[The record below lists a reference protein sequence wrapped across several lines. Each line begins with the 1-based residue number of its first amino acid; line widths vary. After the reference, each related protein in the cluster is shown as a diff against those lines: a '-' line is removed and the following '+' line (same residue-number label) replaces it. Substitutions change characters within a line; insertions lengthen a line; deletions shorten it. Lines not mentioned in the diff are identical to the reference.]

1 MDVEAVLN
9 GVLKR
14 LGSTH
19 IACFTEND
27 SSTSMEAHYADC
39 STGFIVEYNSYDLA
53 ERCKNIKEYK
63 EPAICRQGGFTI
75 PVFPVNYS
83 NVKIDISRIIACA
96 YVAILVLNIT
106 GRPVDGAFGWELVDY
121 LADLKIV
128 CWKKKD
134 WELEK
139 EWRMIKFCNPGDT
152 SGPDHILM
160 KKAKASSVCILG
172 RTSSYNKDFMK
183 EICKEK

>member
-39 STGFIVEYNSYDLA
+39 STGFIVEYNSYDLV
-53 ERCKNIKEYK
+53 ERCKDIKEYK

-128 CWKKKD
+128 CWKKKIGN
-134 WELEK
+134 LK
-139 EWRMIKFCNPGDT
+139 K
-152 SGPDHILM
+152 SG
-160 KKAKASSVCILG
+160 G
-172 RTSSYNKDFMK
+172 
-183 EICKEK
+183 